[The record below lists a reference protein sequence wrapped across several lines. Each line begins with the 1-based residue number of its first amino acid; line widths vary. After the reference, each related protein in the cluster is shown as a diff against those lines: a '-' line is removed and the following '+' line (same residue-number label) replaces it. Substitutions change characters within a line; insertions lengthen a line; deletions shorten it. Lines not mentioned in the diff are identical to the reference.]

1 MQEGI
6 SLMTVCPPAFGIY
19 IYIGNKSGSYSMVL
33 FLYSKGVKPVMRR
46 KNRQRKLSEEISR

>member
-1 MQEGI
+1 
-6 SLMTVCPPAFGIY
+6 MTVSPPAFGIY
-19 IYIGNKSGSYSMVL
+19 IGSKSGSYSMVL

>member
-6 SLMTVCPPAFGIY
+6 SLMTVYPPAFGIY
-19 IYIGNKSGSYSMVL
+19 IGSKSGFYSMVL

-46 KNRQRKLSEEISR
+46 KNRQRKLSEEISK